1 MRLRSNQG
9 RHRSEEPLAGKR
21 LGSCCPRVSHTHATS
36 VARLCHQ
43 TPAGY
48 DTATPR
54 WRPNGSGA
62 VSTQRRR
69 CNGAERADG
78 DAGWRRAFRCL
89 ACTGPRR
96 CQRHPHRGRQ
106 LRCRLVDV
114 TLDATNPMATR
125 VEPRL
130 LHGARWRPSL
140 IVCRHPATAPHLI
153 VLSLGL
159 SHDGFQ
165 VLLLAAP
172 PGAGR
177 PVPCLEIGGQPLRRF
192 LPLALGLKDP
202 PRGNHGSGV
211 VGEERDV

>member
-1 MRLRSNQG
+1 MDRR
-9 RHRSEEPLAGKR
+9 RHRSTRRRGGEVRIAP
-21 LGSCCPRVSHTHATS
+21 PRVSPITGGPLAHH
-36 VARLCHQ
+36 RHLP
-43 TPAGY
+43 PAGY

-96 CQRHPHRGRQ
+96 CQRHAHRGRQ

-114 TLDATNPMATR
+114 TLDATTNPMATR

-130 LHGARWRPSL
+130 VHGARWRPSL

-153 VLSLGL
+153 ALSLGL

-202 PRGNHGSGV
+202 PRGNHGPGV